1 MVKGQLSTH
10 THTAS
15 VTHSTSESKYDLLHS
30 LARSIDLCIHP
41 YICARCTLLSLLA
54 LSDTDS
60 PPDEDPP
67 PTVESTLE
75 DDISVRKVI

>member
-1 MVKGQLSTH
+1 MHPSIHLC
-10 THTAS
+10 
-15 VTHSTSESKYDLLHS
+15 S
-30 LARSIDLCIHP
+30 L
-41 YICARCTLLSLLA
+41 YQYNLLSLLA